1 LLEKFDFLL
10 LSNNMDADDIRLRD
24 QFAIAA
30 MQALLGQ
37 YKQNTTYFENGTI
50 SSNGTE
56 YSKSGNTSTNTS
68 SYESEDNSLYL
79 QRINSKI
86 ELISHLSYKMAD
98 EMRKARLKSFT

>member
-1 LLEKFDFLL
+1 
-10 LSNNMDADDIRLRD
+10 MDNEDIRLRD

-37 YKQNTTYFENGTI
+37 YKQKTTYFENGTI

-56 YSKSGNTSTNTS
+56 YSKNGNTSTNTS

-79 QRINSKI
+79 QRISSKI
-86 ELISHLSYKMAD
+86 ELVVDLSYKIAD